1 MKTGGMDFAN
11 IVHEINPAFPRTLL
25 AAVPRPAQI
34 FFRIIALPSADM
46 HHCKGVQQSDNIQ
59 VYTPRLVNSFQLHGY
74 IHPLR

>member
-46 HHCKGVQQSDNIQ
+46 HHCKGVQQSIHSNYMVTSIHSDKQ
-59 VYTPRLVNSFQLHGY
+59 VINKL
-74 IHPLR
+74 